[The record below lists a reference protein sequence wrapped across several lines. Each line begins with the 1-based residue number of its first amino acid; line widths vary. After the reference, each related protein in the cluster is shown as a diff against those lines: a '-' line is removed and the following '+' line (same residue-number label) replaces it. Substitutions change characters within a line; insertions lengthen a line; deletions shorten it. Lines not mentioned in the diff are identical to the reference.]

1 MNDYGLS
8 SSGVGTGQWAGPI
21 PDVELS
27 ATERELIEALA
38 NFIVEPGTRCPT
50 CHRRRNKKRQ
60 EDSPAVR
67 EVRFRGPSDR
77 VDAAE
82 EGLDALQEF
91 TGVDPYSYPRI
102 ELLEK
107 LLALGAQHREELRSY
122 FKDEA

>member
-1 MNDYGLS
+1 M
-8 SSGVGTGQWAGPI
+8 AG
-21 PDVELS
+21 DGRLTVYLTD
-27 ATERELIEALA
+27 AEREAIETLA
-38 NFIVEPGTRCPT
+38 AHLPEPGTRCPT
-50 CHRRRNKKRQ
+50 CHRRVNKKRQ
-60 EDSPAVR
+60 EGSPAVR

-107 LLALGAQHREELRSY
+107 LLALGAQHREELKAY
-122 FKDEA
+122 FEGDE